1 MKKGMFIVLLMFT
14 MHMFSQVE
22 EPRVISLLSSNA
34 VITTELKD
42 LDATHVNLLNPNVSD
57 RKFEEVL
64 NSWTQ
69 LHQELNSF
77 LKGKKFRWETKSKK
91 IKMYNRFYFDN
102 EGNIT
107 VFAFR
112 FFNNISPQKENE
124 FLNLM
129 KDFTKKHKIRIK
141 RREKFAQCGKIS
153 LPNNL

>member
-1 MKKGMFIVLLMFT
+1 MKKGMFIVLLMST

-22 EPRVISLLSSNA
+22 EPRVISLLSSKTI
-34 VITTELKD
+34 ITTELKD

-57 RKFEEVL
+57 SNFKEVL

-77 LKGKKFRWETKSKK
+77 LKGRKFRWETKSKK
-91 IKMYNRFYFDN
+91 IKMFNRFYFDN
-102 EGNIT
+102 EGNIS
-107 VFAFR
+107 VYAFR
-112 FFNNISPQKENE
+112 FFNKISPQKENE

-129 KDFTKKHKIRIK
+129 KDFTKNHKIRIK
-141 RREKFAQCGKIS
+141 RREKFAQCGKIA